1 MFRKCVNDN
10 ELLPTNERRE
20 ISCLTSLPFHVVISG
35 VEYFFV
41 LQFAGKRFMFCSNKL
56 MKKEENII
64 LTTLMQSVLGQ
75 LLLWWDSARGSVSQ
89 NSNYRELYLLVFI
102 LLPLDI
108 SKIAAVCL
116 YLEMYTLLSKSP
128 CDSVFTEAVD
138 NLCIRKSAQER
149 QISLSMHRALYL
161 AIQMSFLLHC
171 EYIIIL
177 DTNK

>member
-41 LQFAGKRFMFCSNKL
+41 
-56 MKKEENII
+56 KKEENII

-128 CDSVFTEAVD
+128 CDSVLTEAVE
-138 NLCIRKSAQER
+138 NILCIRKSAQER
-149 QISLSMHRALYL
+149 
-161 AIQMSFLLHC
+161 
-171 EYIIIL
+171 
-177 DTNK
+177 